1 VQELAVYRVVSKYL
15 PVSYRMK
22 ILLVAFL
29 GTHLP
34 LIVLSLYFM
43 HQETKGDVPLEL
55 VAIVIFSTMIG
66 CIFTLGLLN
75 QLLQPI
81 LVTSRSLQRYTTEGI
96 MPDLPT
102 DCEDEAGQLM
112 AETQS
117 GVDRL
122 DHTLRRLTDF
132 DAVTGLPNRRLFER
146 ELSLRMNPHARF
158 ALCAISLGNFD
169 RIVAAFGQDAVNA
182 TCLQIAHRFLEVL
195 DPGTPLARAGASTFI
210 FELDLHDG
218 IESLAARVEKIRL
231 EVQQEVSVASWN
243 VYPELIAGVA
253 IFHGEPAVNAE
264 KLINQAVS
272 AMADTDQSPNSS
284 TRIFS
289 AAVNASH
296 LDTFAL
302 DRDLRTALDRSEFHL
317 VYQPIVDFDAGRVV
331 GAEAL
336 LRWDHP
342 ERGLVSPDV
351 FLPLAEKSGLID
363 PIGSW
368 ILNETCRQ
376 LDDWSRTPLHDLKVS
391 MNLSVRQFLRP
402 NAGALI
408 REALQAANIDISH
421 LEVEL
426 TETTMIENH
435 DRTREVLEEFRNM
448 GVSTAIDDFGAGF
461 SSLSYLKTLPFDR
474 LKIDREFIR
483 DVDQSSKSSAICH
496 SLIVLATGLGIE
508 VLAEG
513 TETAHEVET
522 MRMLGCSLFQ
532 GYYFA
537 KPVRA
542 ALFPEAVRNA
552 EAILERHLPQANLL
566 DFRNRN

>member
-1 VQELAVYRVVSKYL
+1 VQELAVYRWISKHL
-15 PVSYRMK
+15 PVSYRIK
-22 ILLVAFL
+22 VLLAAFFGTHVPLVALSFYFMAQE
-29 GTHLP
+29 THGNVSLA
-34 LIVLSLYFM
+34 LITIVVLSTL
-43 HQETKGDVPLEL
+43 
-55 VAIVIFSTMIG
+55 IG
-66 CIFTLGLLN
+66 SAFTLFVLN

-112 AETQS
+112 AETQN
-117 GVDRL
+117 GIDRL
-122 DHTLRRLTDF
+122 DHTLRRLTDY
-132 DAVTGLPNRRLFER
+132 DSVTGLPNRRLFER
-146 ELSLRMNPHARF
+146 ELALRMSPHARF
-158 ALCAISLGNFD
+158 ALCAMSLGNFD

-182 TCLQIAHRFLEVL
+182 TCLQIAHRFLEIL
-195 DPGTPLARAGASTFI
+195 EPGTSLARAGSSTFI
-210 FELDLHDG
+210 FEIDIRGGSDLLTER
-218 IESLAARVEKIRL
+218 IEQIRL
-231 EVQQEVSVASWN
+231 EIQKEISVASWN
-243 VYPELIAGVA
+243 VFPDVVAGVSV
-253 IFHGEPAVNAE
+253 FYGEPGVTAE
-264 KLINQAVS
+264 NLINQAVS
-272 AMADTDQSPNSS
+272 AMADTSQTADGA
-284 TRIFS
+284 TRFFS
-289 AAVNASH
+289 AEENANH

-351 FLPLAEKSGLID
+351 FLPIAEKSGLID
-363 PIGSW
+363 PIGTW
-368 ILNETCRQ
+368 ILNEACRQ
-376 LDDWSRTPLHDLKVS
+376 LDDWSRTSLHDLKMS

-402 NAGALI
+402 NAGGLI
-408 REALQAANIDISH
+408 RDALRAANISIEH

-435 DRTREVLEEFRNM
+435 DRTREVLEEFRSM

-532 GYYFA
+532 GYYFSR
-537 KPVRA
+537 PVPA
-542 ALFPEAVRNA
+542 AQFPEAVRKA
-552 EAILERHLPQANLL
+552 EAILERHLPQVNML